1 MKPDPDTLPDGPLR
15 TDLTQDDRWAAL
27 RRATPARIG
36 LGRTGDALPLRP
48 MLDFQLAHAQARDA
62 VHAVLDVEALAAALP
77 PHPVLR
83 VHSAAPDRPT
93 YLRRPDLG
101 RRLDDASIAT
111 LEEAAAARAQD
122 GGQGFDLVFV
132 IADGLSAKAVASHAV
147 PVIHACL
154 ALLDGYRI
162 APIVLAEQGRVA
174 LGDPVGERLG
184 ARLSVVLI
192 GERPGLSVADSL
204 GLYLT
209 YGPRPGRRDSE
220 RNCISNVHGRGGLT
234 PDLAAAKVA
243 WFVREALRR
252 GLTGVALKDGI
263 EEALL
268 EGEAGRLPGGSP

>member
-1 MKPDPDTLPDGPLR
+1 MTADSDKLPDTAAR
-15 TDLTQDDRWAAL
+15 ADLSQEDRWAVL

-36 LGRTGDALPLRP
+36 LGRSGDALPLRP

-62 VHAVLDVEALAAALP
+62 VHAALDVEALAAALP

-83 VHSAAPDRPT
+83 VHSAAPDRAT

-111 LEEAAAARAQD
+111 LEDAANAHGR
-122 GGQGFDLVFV
+122 GYDLIFV
-132 IADGLSAKAVASHAV
+132 VADGLSATAIANHAA
-147 PVIHACL
+147 PVIRACL
-154 ALLDGYRI
+154 THLDGYRV

-174 LGDPVGERLG
+174 LGDPVGEHLG
-184 ARLSVVLI
+184 AKLSVVLI

-209 YGPRPGRRDSE
+209 YEPRPGRRDSE

-234 PDLAAAKVA
+234 PDLAASKVA

-268 EGEAGRLPGGSP
+268 EGKASDHPDRS

>member
-1 MKPDPDTLPDGPLR
+1 MTPESKDLPEVTVP
-15 TDLTQDDRWAAL
+15 TDLTEEDRWAVL

-36 LGRTGDALPLRP
+36 LGRSGDALPLRP

-62 VHAVLDVEALAAALP
+62 VHAALDVEALAASLP
-77 PHPVLR
+77 PHPLLR
-83 VHSAAPDRPT
+83 VHSAAPDRAT

-101 RRLDDASIAT
+101 RRLDEASVAT
-111 LEEAAAARAQD
+111 LEEAARDHGQD
-122 GGQGFDLVFV
+122 YDLVFV
-132 IADGLSAKAVASHAV
+132 VADGLSAKAVASQAA
-147 PVIHACL
+147 PVLRACL

-184 ARLSVVLI
+184 AKLSVVLI

-209 YGPRPGRRDSE
+209 HGPRLGRRDSE
-220 RNCISNVHGRGGLT
+220 RNCISNVHGRGGLS
-234 PDLAAAKVA
+234 PDLAATKVA

-268 EGEAGRLPGGSP
+268 EGRAGELPGRS